1 MDRTLAVAFCVSL
14 ACHLVL
20 LGFQVMDLRWLTPT
34 AKPDALMDVVYEYQ
48 IAEEE
53 LRRLQRQLA
62 DLGEGPKLTEASG
75 GPSAAPGL
83 SPALSQVRIPER
95 PIAALSAMPSE
106 ALAARAA
113 VVDLTNLVEAA
124 HGDPVLL
131 SYFSAIREQI
141 QRTANQQTWLT
152 SEVDAQGLVYVA
164 FVLAASGR
172 VHSVTVLGDRSAPSR
187 LLHDIALKI
196 IKTAGPFA
204 PFPPS
209 LGGESAK
216 TVVVPLEFLR
226 GGQG

>member
-1 MDRTLAVAFCVSL
+1 MDRTLAMAFCASL
-14 ACHLVL
+14 ACHLAL
-20 LGFQVMDLRWLTPT
+20 LGFQLVDLPWLAPT
-34 AKPDALMDVVYEYQ
+34 KPDALMDVIYEYQ

-62 DLGEGPKLTEASG
+62 ELGEGPKLTDASG
-75 GPSAAPGL
+75 GPSTTPGL
-83 SPALSQVRIPER
+83 SNPLSQIRIPER
-95 PIAALSAMPSE
+95 PIAGLTAMSAE
-106 ALAARAA
+106 ARATRSA

-124 HGDPVLL
+124 QGDPVLL

-141 QRTANQQTWLT
+141 QRTANQQTWLA
-152 SEVDAQGLVYVA
+152 SEVNAQGLVYVA

-172 VHSVTVLGDRSAPSR
+172 VHSVTVLGDRSVPSR
-187 LLHDIALKI
+187 LLHDIALRI

-209 LGGESAK
+209 LGGESSK

-226 GGQG
+226 SG

>member
-20 LGFQVMDLRWLTPT
+20 LGFQVVDLRWLTPT
-34 AKPDALMDVVYEYQ
+34 KENALMDVIYEYQ

-62 DLGEGPKLTEASG
+62 DLGEGPKLTDASG
-75 GPSAAPGL
+75 APSTAPGL
-83 SPALSQVRIPER
+83 SNALSQIRIPER
-95 PIAALSAMPSE
+95 PIAALSALPPETS
-106 ALAARAA
+106 ATRSA

-124 HGDPVLL
+124 RGDPVLL

-187 LLHDIALKI
+187 LLHDIALRI
-196 IKTAGPFA
+196 IKTANPFA

-209 LGGESAK
+209 LGGESSK

-226 GGQG
+226 GR